1 MEVSRHKISVEIE
14 DFAGFVG
21 LPTFYWNCQRL
32 VIVCGFE
39 VWVVCQI
46 CVFLQFWK
54 TNEPK
59 PYKTKVKPDSC
70 PKKESKLTAM
80 WNPNLHGLILTFVF
94 LGGSPYV
101 AWELLSNYFA
111 YFAKLCRQAWIA
123 KRHHGE
129 VGTIG
134 NFLLGNGGLRGEGFE
149 HLSMSIYNMHHIYIH
164 QSKVKLFVSTLF
176 FVSKTAS
183 ISEECAGVAGMVWDS
198 AAAQSSSA
206 LFKPT
211 VDISK
216 MRIYWINGMWW
227 GFTLW

>member
-149 HLSMSIYNMHHIYIH
+149 HLSMSIYNMHHIYIPK
-164 QSKVKLFVSTLF
+164 QSQTVCFHLVFCVKNSFHLW
-176 FVSKTAS
+176 
-183 ISEECAGVAGMVWDS
+183 GMCGCGWHGLGQRGSPVE
-198 AAAQSSSA
+198 
-206 LFKPT
+206 LRPF
-211 VDISK
+211 
-216 MRIYWINGMWW
+216 
-227 GFTLW
+227 